1 MSSASSASSAPSAC
15 AFHTDGQLALNDPAL
30 NCPRLC
36 SHGATCSY
44 TGPGGC
50 AFVHPGEEGTGRRLF
65 PARTN
70 PQTGEVQKASVRL
83 IGSPGFYERRRL
95 KMTWKQWC
103 ALPKNQHLRLLTLE
117 KKQVK
122 TQAQQKKADVWTAA
136 KEQQQQQTRESIMLN
151 VAARNVLGNALY
163 AIISPFLEEVKPS
176 LIEAGQWCDAITAG
190 KLTGMILESNDFK
203 GICHLLE
210 NHSEMK
216 EVLAD
221 GCHILKTVA
230 DGQGV

>member
-1 MSSASSASSAPSAC
+1 
-15 AFHTDGQLALNDPAL
+15 
-30 NCPRLC
+30 
-36 SHGATCSY
+36 
-44 TGPGGC
+44 
-50 AFVHPGEEGTGRRLF
+50 
-65 PARTN
+65 
-70 PQTGEVQKASVRL
+70 
-83 IGSPGFYERRRL
+83 
-95 KMTWKQWC
+95 
-103 ALPKNQHLRLLTLE
+103 
-117 KKQVK
+117 
-122 TQAQQKKADVWTAA
+122 
-136 KEQQQQQTRESIMLN
+136 MLN